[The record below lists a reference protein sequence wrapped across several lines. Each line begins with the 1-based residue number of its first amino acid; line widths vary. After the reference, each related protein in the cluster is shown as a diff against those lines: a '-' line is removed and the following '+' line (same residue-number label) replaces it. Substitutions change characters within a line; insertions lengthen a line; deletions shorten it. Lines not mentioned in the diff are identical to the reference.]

1 MDEKDLRDGSLYE
14 YRYRY
19 KARRSSV
26 WFYSILIVIVI
37 AALGFRM
44 YWTST
49 FGGVYVDGESMAPT
63 LHTGDELLMKYGAD
77 AKRGD
82 VIVLDV
88 REYRFTGTQFL
99 IKRLIALEGDALY
112 CEDSQIYIRYAGTE
126 EFVPYDDPHGNYAGD
141 EHYDFSL
148 YEVGE
153 NEIFF
158 LGDNRTNSRDSR
170 YKDGLSHFTDR
181 LYTVD
186 DIYGV
191 VPEWAIKYK
200 SVLKYI
206 PGMRV
211 DNT

>member
-1 MDEKDLRDGSLYE
+1 
-14 YRYRY
+14 
-19 KARRSSV
+19 
-26 WFYSILIVIVI
+26 
-37 AALGFRM
+37 
-44 YWTST
+44 
-49 FGGVYVDGESMAPT
+49 
-63 LHTGDELLMKYGAD
+63 MKYGAD

-158 LGDNRTNSRDSR
+158 LGETAPTAATAAIRTDFRILRTDSTR
-170 YKDGLSHFTDR
+170 WTTFTASCPSGR
-181 LYTVD
+181 
-186 DIYGV
+186 
-191 VPEWAIKYK
+191 
-200 SVLKYI
+200 
-206 PGMRV
+206 
-211 DNT
+211 

>member
-1 MDEKDLRDGSLYE
+1 MKEKQLRDGSLYE

-19 KARRSSV
+19 RARRSSSLFALV
-26 WFYSILIVIVI
+26 LGLIVV
-37 AALGFRM
+37 AALCFRI

-49 FGGVYVDGESMAPT
+49 FGGVYVDGMSMYPT
-63 LHTGDELLMKYGAD
+63 LETGDELLMKYGND
-77 AKRGD
+77 AERGD

-88 REYRFTGTQFL
+88 RHYGFSGTQFL
-99 IKRLIALEGDALY
+99 IKRLIATEGDAVY
-112 CEDSQIYIRYAGTE
+112 CEDGQVYIRYAGTD
-126 EFVPYDDPHGNYAGD
+126 EFTALYEPYAHSEYPYDFG
-141 EHYDFSL
+141 L

-153 NEIFF
+153 DEIFF

-170 YKDGLSHFTDR
+170 YMEGLSHLEDS

-191 VPEWAIKYK
+191 VPDWSVRFK
-200 SVLKYI
+200 SILRWL

-211 DNT
+211 SHS

>member
-1 MDEKDLRDGSLYE
+1 M
-14 YRYRY
+14 
-19 KARRSSV
+19 
-26 WFYSILIVIVI
+26 
-37 AALGFRM
+37 
-44 YWTST
+44 
-49 FGGVYVDGESMAPT
+49 
-63 LHTGDELLMKYGAD
+63 
-77 AKRGD
+77 
-82 VIVLDV
+82 
-88 REYRFTGTQFL
+88 
-99 IKRLIALEGDALY
+99 
-112 CEDSQIYIRYAGTE
+112 
-126 EFVPYDDPHGNYAGD
+126 PYDDPHGNYAGD

-191 VPEWAIKYK
+191 VPEWAIRYK

>member
-1 MDEKDLRDGSLYE
+1 MDEKDLKDGSLYE

-82 VIVLDV
+82 VIVVDV
-88 REYRFTGTQFL
+88 RKYHFTGTQFL

-126 EFVPYDDPHGNYAGD
+126 EFVPYDDPHGNYAATSITTFLSTKWAKTKSFFWATTAPTAATAAIRT
-141 EHYDFSL
+141 DFRIL
-148 YEVGE
+148 
-153 NEIFF
+153 
-158 LGDNRTNSRDSR
+158 RTDSTR
-170 YKDGLSHFTDR
+170 WTTFTASCPIGR
-181 LYTVD
+181 
-186 DIYGV
+186 
-191 VPEWAIKYK
+191 
-200 SVLKYI
+200 
-206 PGMRV
+206 
-211 DNT
+211 

>member
-1 MDEKDLRDGSLYE
+1 MDEKDLRDGGLYE

-112 CEDSQIYIRYAGTE
+112 CEDSQI
-126 EFVPYDDPHGNYAGD
+126 
-141 EHYDFSL
+141 
-148 YEVGE
+148 
-153 NEIFF
+153 
-158 LGDNRTNSRDSR
+158 
-170 YKDGLSHFTDR
+170 
-181 LYTVD
+181 
-186 DIYGV
+186 
-191 VPEWAIKYK
+191 
-200 SVLKYI
+200 
-206 PGMRV
+206 
-211 DNT
+211 